1 MLERLK
7 LYLDTGLGKRKRKG
21 KNFWHTGTNGTKI
34 KKRAVIIAKMNTKA
48 KPKTIELKNIYKYLQ
63 IIVNLSL
70 MVTYSN

>member
-1 MLERLK
+1 
-7 LYLDTGLGKRKRKG
+7 
-21 KNFWHTGTNGTKI
+21 
-34 KKRAVIIAKMNTKA
+34 MNTEA

>member
-1 MLERLK
+1 
-7 LYLDTGLGKRKRKG
+7 
-21 KNFWHTGTNGTKI
+21 
-34 KKRAVIIAKMNTKA
+34 MNTKA